1 MVDLGFLIAHQRVL
15 IALDHKCSRLGRSDL
30 RWCVRVCGR
39 DRFLHLLGPGLGS
52 RRIERRLN
60 ELDDLHEQQQRRNS
74 NIEHPVL
81 KISSNLG
88 GAASLARG
96 QASCG
101 GDVQSG

>member
-1 MVDLGFLIAHQRVL
+1 MVDLGFLIAHQGVL

-30 RWCVRVCGR
+30 RWFACVRVCGR

-52 RRIERRLN
+52 RRIKRRLN
-60 ELDDLHEQQQRRNS
+60 ELDDLHEQQQQRRNS

-88 GAASLARG
+88 GGASLARG
-96 QASCG
+96 
-101 GDVQSG
+101 